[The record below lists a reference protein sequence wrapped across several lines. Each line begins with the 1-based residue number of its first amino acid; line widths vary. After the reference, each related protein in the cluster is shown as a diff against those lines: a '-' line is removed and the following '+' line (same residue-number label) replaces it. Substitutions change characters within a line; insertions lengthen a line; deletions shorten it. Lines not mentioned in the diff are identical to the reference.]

1 MIQMKQGSSDGMEDV
16 IKVMRLL
23 ADPTRMRV
31 LTMLQERE
39 MNVSALCDQL
49 DLAQP
54 TVSHHLGLLRAM
66 NLVSTRRNGKQV
78 FYSLNGAYVV
88 SLDECGGLSIVAGS
102 KRLKIME
109 NRIPA
114 GSQSEPIREAG

>member
-1 MIQMKQGSSDGMEDV
+1 MIQMTQPESDGMEDV

-23 ADPTRMRV
+23 ADPTRLRV

-39 MNVSALCDQL
+39 MNVSALCDRL

-78 FYSLNGAYVV
+78 FYSLNQDHVA
-88 SLDECGGLSIVAGS
+88 SLHAGGGLSIAAGS
-102 KRLKIME
+102 KRLEITQPTLDRE
-109 NRIPA
+109 RDA
-114 GSQSEPIREAG
+114 EEIREAG

>member
-1 MIQMKQGSSDGMEDV
+1 MIQMTHSESDGMEDV

-23 ADPTRMRV
+23 ADPTRLRV
-31 LTMLQERE
+31 LTMLQAKE
-39 MNVSALCDQL
+39 MNVSALCDRL

-78 FYSLNGAYVV
+78 FYSLNRDHVAT
-88 SLDECGGLSIVAGS
+88 LDACGGLSIAAGT
-102 KRLKIME
+102 KRLEITQ
-109 NRIPA
+109 PA
-114 GSQSEPIREAG
+114 QISEQDPEVIREAG